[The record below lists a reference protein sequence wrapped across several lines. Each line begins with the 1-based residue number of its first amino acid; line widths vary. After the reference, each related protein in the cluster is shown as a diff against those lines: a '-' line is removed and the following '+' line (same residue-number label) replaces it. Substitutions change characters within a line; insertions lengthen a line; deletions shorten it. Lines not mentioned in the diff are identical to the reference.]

1 MSKFKISYISDC
13 IFVFFLS
20 FVLFYAPLSYLLKRR
35 VPSLVA
41 AFFGAVIALTFFIF
55 VSRKKTGA
63 LAVKKSE
70 EEEYMRCKNAFLL
83 SDDKIVEQT
92 MLRFLKKTK
101 NQAQATKHGFA
112 LPDNTR
118 AFYKFSSRP
127 IGADE
132 IIEAYKFSPKGCSII
147 FYAVSFDER
156 AVDFAKNLGM
166 RVTLVDFPSLFPLLK
181 ENNCTL
187 LPPDGDIAEP
197 TERKPKLSA
206 IFISAFD
213 RKKAKT
219 FAFYG
224 ALTLILGRFVTF
236 KIYYTIVGCLLLLF
250 AVILIIFAPK
260 SSVGKI

>member
-20 FVLFYAPLSYLLKRR
+20 FILFYAPLSYLLKRR
-35 VPSLVA
+35 APSLVA
-41 AFFGAVIALTFFIF
+41 AFFGAVIALTVFVF

-156 AVDFAKNLGM
+156 AGDFAKNLGM

-181 ENNCTL
+181 EYDCML

-197 TERKPKLSA
+197 IERKPKFSA

-236 KIYYTIVGCLLLLF
+236 KIYYTVVGCLLLLF
-250 AVILIIFAPK
+250 AVVLIIFAPK
-260 SSVGKI
+260 SSVGKF

>member
-20 FVLFYAPLSYLLKRR
+20 CVLFYAPLSYLLKRR

-70 EEEYMRCKNAFLL
+70 EEEYMKCKNAFLL

-197 TERKPKLSA
+197 TEHKPKLSA

-236 KIYYTIVGCLLLLF
+236 KIYYTVVGCLLLLF
-250 AVILIIFAPK
+250 AVVLIIFAPK
-260 SSVGKI
+260 SPVGKI

>member
-13 IFVFFLS
+13 VFVFFLS
-20 FVLFYAPLSYLLKRR
+20 FILFYAPLSYLLKRR
-35 VPSLVA
+35 APSLVA
-41 AFFGAVIALTFFIF
+41 AFFGAVIALAVFIF
-55 VSRKKTGA
+55 FSRKKTGA

-70 EEEYMRCKNAFLL
+70 EAEYMRCKNAFLL

-101 NQAQATKHGFA
+101 NQAQATKHGVA

-156 AVDFAKNLGM
+156 AADFAKNLGM
-166 RVTLVDFPSLFPLLK
+166 RVTLVDFPNLFPLLK
-181 ENNCTL
+181 EYGCTL

-197 TERKPKLSA
+197 IERKPKISA

-224 ALTLILGRFVTF
+224 ALTLILGRFAAF
-236 KIYYTIVGCLLLLF
+236 KIYYTVVGCLLLLF

-260 SSVGKI
+260 TSGGKT

>member
-20 FVLFYAPLSYLLKRR
+20 FILFYAPISYLLKRR
-35 VPSLVA
+35 APSIVA
-41 AFFGAVIALTFFIF
+41 AFFGATAALAAFIF
-55 VSRKKTGA
+55 VSKKKTGM

-127 IGADE
+127 VGADE
-132 IIEAYKFSPKGCSII
+132 IIEAYKFTPKGCSII
-147 FYAVSFDER
+147 FYAVSFDEK
-156 AVDFAKNLGM
+156 AVDFAKNLGT
-166 RVTLVDFPSLFPLLK
+166 RVSLVDFPSLFPLLK
-181 ENNCTL
+181 EYDCAL
-187 LPPDGDIAEP
+187 LPPDGDFAEP
-197 TERKPKLSA
+197 TARKPKLSA

-250 AVILIIFAPK
+250 AVVLIIFTPK
-260 SSVGKI
+260 TSGGKV

>member
-13 IFVFFLS
+13 VFVFFLS
-20 FVLFYAPLSYLLKRR
+20 FILFYAPLSYLLKRR
-35 VPSLVA
+35 IPSLIA
-41 AFFGAVIALTFFIF
+41 SFFGAIIALTVFIF
-55 VSRKKTGA
+55 VSGKKTGA

-70 EEEYMRCKNAFLL
+70 EEEYMKCKNAFLL

-147 FYAVSFDER
+147 FYAVSFDEK
-156 AVDFAKNLGM
+156 AVGFAKNLGM
-166 RVTLVDFPSLFPLLK
+166 RITLVDFPSLFPMLK

-187 LPPDGDIAEP
+187 LPPDDDLAGPSEY
-197 TERKPKLSA
+197 KPKIPA
-206 IFISAFD
+206 ILISAFD

-224 ALTLILGRFVTF
+224 ALTLIRGRFVAF

-250 AVILIIFAPK
+250 AVILIFFAPK
-260 SSVGKI
+260 TSGGNT